1 LWSKSAVQV
10 GTLFIQDGLA
20 TGYQLLSF
28 TTTPSSAP
36 TLIGDASGD
45 LYVSWVEPDENGFRA
60 YFASTAPD
68 IQQALRSLTALDIG
82 RFAGATIFGL
92 VTGALLS
99 PIAAVLWLFIPLA
112 ILALTSP
119 LRRGDQHLSSPGT
132 AVSLF
137 LAVAAYLAVKFLSI
151 PGIRDYVPFSAW
163 LPLPEW
169 LQAPLQYAVPIAI
182 TIVAL
187 LTAWHFTYRRGRM
200 SPLFF
205 IMIFAAMDGVLTMAV
220 YGVVVLGAF

>member
-1 LWSKSAVQV
+1 M

-20 TGYQLLSF
+20 SGYQLLSF
-28 TTTPSSAP
+28 TTTPSTAP
-36 TLIGDASGD
+36 TLVSDAAGD
-45 LYVSWVEPDENGFRA
+45 LYISWIEPDETGFRA

-82 RFAGATIFGL
+82 RFSGATIFGL
-92 VTGALLS
+92 VTGALLA
-99 PIAAVLWLFIPLA
+99 PIAVVLWLLIPLA

-119 LRRGDQHLSSPGT
+119 LRREDQPLSSPGT

-137 LAVAAYLAVKFLSI
+137 LAVGAFLAVKFFSL
-151 PGIRDYVPFSAW
+151 PGMRDYVPFSAW

-169 LQAPLQYAVPIAI
+169 LQAPLQIAVPVAI

-187 LTAWHFTYRRGRM
+187 FTGWHFTYRRGRT
-200 SPLFF
+200 SALFF
-205 IMIFAAMDGVLTMAV
+205 MMIFAAVDALMTMAV
-220 YGVVVLGAF
+220 YGVVFLGAF